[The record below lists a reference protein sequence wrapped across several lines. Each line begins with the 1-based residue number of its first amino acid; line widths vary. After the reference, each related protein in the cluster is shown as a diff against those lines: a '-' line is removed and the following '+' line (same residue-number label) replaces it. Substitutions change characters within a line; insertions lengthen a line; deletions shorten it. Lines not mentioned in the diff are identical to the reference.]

1 MKMAVNKGG
10 ETAAQKVGLIGADV
24 KQLEQICTDMSL
36 GLSTEEMSMLQNY
49 FSNLGRN
56 PTDVEMQAMA
66 QAWSEHCCYKS
77 SKFYLKKYFSGL
89 EKHDAMLAME
99 DDAGVVSFD
108 DDYAY
113 VVKMESHNHPSAL
126 EPYGGAATGVG
137 GILRDILC
145 MGAQPVGLL
154 DSIYFGEVW
163 NNSLKGKGLHPRFV
177 LNNVVGGI
185 RDYGNR
191 VGIPNIA
198 GSVEFDKCFN
208 NSPLV
213 NAGCIGIVRKDKIS
227 RSLISKIGD
236 LLLLVGGRTGRDGI
250 HGVNFASAILTEAS
264 EEKKSVVQLGNPII
278 KEPLI
283 HAVLEANEAGLID
296 GMKDLGGGGLSSSVG
311 EICLAGGVTAVVQL
325 DHVLLKEEGMKPWEI
340 WVSESQERM
349 LLAISPENLENISKI
364 FNGWDIEFS
373 VIGEVVAG
381 TSLVLMYDEEKVLD
395 LDLNFLTSGP
405 VYCRNYELP
414 KKEMLEYV
422 IPPEDVN
429 LKQFLLNF
437 LTDPS
442 NCTRENIL
450 RQYDHTVRGDTV
462 IRPLTGMPN
471 GETHSDASVIKP
483 LENSKKGLAI
493 TAGSRY
499 DMVAI
504 DPMSGTF
511 GTMTEAYLNVLVTG
525 ARPNSVVD
533 CLNMGN
539 PEEPKIMGQ
548 LIQILQS
555 MSEFCKKLE
564 LPVVAGNVS
573 LYNQYSGIN
582 IKPVPNIMMVG
593 VMDDVSKAISSDFKE
608 PGNHIFV
615 IGRESSSLG
624 GSQYLKFRNITSTT
638 LPWFDMDELKLISEK
653 YVEAYGKE
661 LILSAHDV
669 SSGGLIQALL
679 EMSYGFNRGFD
690 VDLTDISDARTFEKI
705 FSEGGERIVV
715 EVRPEKREEFI
726 KAFDGVAVTEIGKTT
741 SGEIRLEDRNLIF
754 LEGNVM
760 EFKDPWL
767 HGLDNY
773 I

>member
-1 MKMAVNKGG
+1 MAGNKKM
-10 ETAAQKVGLIGADV
+10 ETASDIIPLLGADR
-24 KQLEQICTDMSL
+24 KGLETISTDMSL

-89 EKHDAMLAME
+89 EKYDAILAME

-108 DDYAY
+108 DEYAY

-163 NNSLKGKGLHPRFV
+163 NNSLNGKGLHPRFV

-213 NAGCIGIVRKDKIS
+213 NAGCIGIVRKDRIS

-250 HGVNFASAILTEAS
+250 HGVNFASAILTEGS

-283 HAVLEANEAGLID
+283 HAVLEANDSGLID

-325 DHVLLKEEGMKPWEI
+325 DKVLLKEEGMRPWEI

-349 LLAISPENLENISKI
+349 LLAISPENLKKI
-364 FNGWDIEFS
+364 AGIFDNWDIEFS
-373 VIGEVVAG
+373 IIGEVVHG
-381 TSLVLMYDEEKVLD
+381 TSLVLKYNEEKVLD

-414 KKEMLEYV
+414 SKEMLEYV
-422 IPPEDVN
+422 IPPENVD
-429 LKQFLLNF
+429 LKEFLMKFLN
-437 LTDPS
+437 DPA
-442 NCTRENIL
+442 NCTRENII

-462 IRPLTGMPN
+462 IRPLTGRPN

-483 LENSKKGLAI
+483 LENSMKGLAV

-525 ARPNSVVD
+525 AKPNSVVD

-548 LIQILQS
+548 LIQVLEA
-555 MSEFCKKLE
+555 MSEFCRKLD

-573 LYNQYSGIN
+573 LYNQYSGNN
-582 IKPVPNIMMVG
+582 IKPVPNVMMVG
-593 VMDDVSKAISSDFKE
+593 VLENVSKAISSDFKE
-608 PGNHIFV
+608 PGNHIFI
-615 IGRESSSLG
+615 IGRESSNLG
-624 GSQYLKFRNITSTT
+624 GSQYLKFRNIASTT
-638 LPWFDMDELKLISEK
+638 LPWFDMDELRLISEK
-653 YVEAYGKE
+653 YLMAFARE

-679 EMSYGFNRGFD
+679 EMSFGFSLGFD
-690 VDLTDISDARTFEKI
+690 IDLTEVSDARTFEKI
-705 FSEGGERIVV
+705 FSEAGERIIV
-715 EVRPEKREEFI
+715 EVKPENREEFL
-726 KAFDGVAVTEIGKTT
+726 KAFEGVKTTEIGRTT
-741 SGEIRLEDRNLIF
+741 SGEIRIVDRNLNF
-754 LEGNVM
+754 LEGNVS
-760 EFKDPWL
+760 EFKEPWL

>member
-1 MKMAVNKGG
+1 MSEINHVEPLS
-10 ETAAQKVGLIGADV
+10 ETVQLLDADR
-24 KQLEQICTDMSL
+24 KKLEQISLDMSL

-49 FSNLGRN
+49 FLNLGRN

-163 NNSLKGKGLHPRFV
+163 NNSIKGKGLHPRFV

-227 RSLISKIGD
+227 RSLISKVGD

-250 HGVNFASAILTEAS
+250 HGVNFASAILTEGS

-283 HAVLEANEAGLID
+283 HAVLEANEDGLID

-311 EICLAGGVTAVVQL
+311 EICLAGGVSAIVQL
-325 DHVLLKEEGMKPWEI
+325 DKVLLKEEGMKPWEI

-349 LLAISPENLENISKI
+349 LLAISPENLEKISKI
-364 FNGWDIEFS
+364 FHNWDIEFS
-373 VIGEVVAG
+373 IIGEVVSG
-381 TSLVLMYDEEKVLD
+381 TSLVLNYEKEKVLD

-422 IPPEDVN
+422 IPPEDLD
-429 LKQFLLNF
+429 LKVFLQKF
-437 LTDPS
+437 LGAPS

-462 IRPLTGMPN
+462 IRPLTGMTN

-483 LENSKKGLAI
+483 LEHSMKGLAV

-499 DMVAI
+499 DMVAV

-525 ARPNSVVD
+525 AKPSSVVD

-548 LIQILQS
+548 LIQVLES
-555 MSEFCKKLE
+555 MSEFCTKME

-573 LYNQYSGIN
+573 LYNQYSGSN

-593 VMDDVSKAISSDFKE
+593 VMDDVSKAISADFKE
-608 PGNHIFV
+608 TGNHIFI

-624 GSQYLKFRNITSTT
+624 GSQYLKFRNIDSNTA
-638 LPWFDMDELKLISEK
+638 PWFDMDELKQISEK
-653 YVEAYGKE
+653 YREAYSRE

-669 SSGGLIQALL
+669 SNGGLIQTLL
-679 EMSYGFNRGFD
+679 EMSFGFNKGFHI
-690 VDLTDISDARTFEKI
+690 DLSDISDARTLEKI

-715 EVRPEKREEFI
+715 EVKPENREEFI
-726 KAFDGVAVTEIGKTT
+726 KVFDEVKITEIGKTT
-741 SGEIRLEDRNLIF
+741 SGEINIIDRNITI
-754 LEGNVM
+754 LEGEIK
-760 EFKDPWL
+760 EFKEPWL
-767 HGLDNY
+767 HGLDNF

>member
-1 MKMAVNKGG
+1 MAGNKKLETAIEIIPLLGADNKGL
-10 ETAAQKVGLIGADV
+10 ERITADL
-24 KQLEQICTDMSL
+24 SL
-36 GLSTEEMSMLQNY
+36 GLSPEEMSMLQNY
-49 FSNLGRN
+49 FTKLGRN

-89 EKHDAMLAME
+89 EKYDAILAME

-108 DDYAY
+108 DEYAY

-213 NAGCIGIVRKDKIS
+213 NAGCIGIVRKDRIS
-227 RSLISKIGD
+227 RSLISKTGD

-250 HGVNFASAILTEAS
+250 HGVNFASAILTEGS

-283 HAVLEANEAGLID
+283 HAVLEANDSALID

-325 DHVLLKEEGMKPWEI
+325 DKVLLKEEGMRAWEI

-349 LLAISPENLENISKI
+349 LLAVSPENLEKI
-364 FNGWDIEFS
+364 AGIFDSWDIEFS
-373 VIGEVVAG
+373 IIGEVVPG
-381 TSLVLMYDEEKVLD
+381 TSLVLKYKEEKVLD

-414 KKEMLEYV
+414 RKEMLEYV
-422 IPPEDVN
+422 IPPENVD
-429 LKQFLLNF
+429 LKEFLMKFLN
-437 LTDPS
+437 DPA
-442 NCTRENIL
+442 NCTRENII

-483 LENSKKGLAI
+483 LENSKKGLAV

-499 DMVAI
+499 DMVSI

-511 GTMTEAYLNVLVTG
+511 GTMAEAYLNVLVTG
-525 ARPNSVVD
+525 AKPNSVVD

-539 PEEPKIMGQ
+539 PEEPRIMGQ
-548 LIQILQS
+548 LIQVLEA
-555 MSEFCKKLE
+555 MSEFCRKLE

-573 LYNQYSGIN
+573 LYNQYSGNN

-593 VMDDVSKAISSDFKE
+593 VLEDVSKAISSDFKE
-608 PGNHIFV
+608 PGNHIFI

-624 GSQYLKFRNITSTT
+624 GSQYLKFRNIASTT
-638 LPWFDMDELKLISEK
+638 LPWFDMEELRLISEK
-653 YVEAYGKE
+653 YRDAYARE

-679 EMSYGFNRGFD
+679 EMSFGFSLGFD
-690 VDLTDISDARTFEKI
+690 VDLTEVSDARTFEKI
-705 FSEGGERIVV
+705 FSEGGERIIA
-715 EVRPEKREEFI
+715 EVKPENREEFL
-726 KAFDGVAVTEIGKTT
+726 KAFEGVKTTEIGRTT
-741 SGEIRLEDRNLIF
+741 FGEIRLVDRNLNF
-754 LEGNVM
+754 LEGKVS
-760 EFKDPWL
+760 EFKEPWL

>member
-1 MKMAVNKGG
+1 MADIKGK
-10 ETAAQKVGLIGADV
+10 EAASQTVQLLDADR
-24 KQLEQICTDMSL
+24 KTLEQISIDMSI
-36 GLSTEEMSMLQNY
+36 GLSAEEMSMLQNY
-49 FSNLGRN
+49 FSKLGRN

-89 EKHDAMLAME
+89 EKYDAILAME

-108 DDYAY
+108 DEYAY

-213 NAGCIGIVRKDKIS
+213 NAGCIGIVRKDRIS
-227 RSLISKIGD
+227 RSLISKVGD

-250 HGVNFASAILTEAS
+250 HGVNFASAILTEGS
-264 EEKKSVVQLGNPII
+264 EERKSVVQLGNPII

-311 EICLAGGVTAVVQL
+311 EICLAGGVSAVVQL
-325 DHVLLKEEGMKPWEI
+325 DRVLLKEEGMRAWEI

-349 LLAISPENLENISKI
+349 LLAISPENLSSISTI
-364 FNGWDIEFS
+364 FNNWDIEFS
-373 VIGEVVAG
+373 IIGEVVPG
-381 TSLVLMYDEEKVLD
+381 TSLVLKYNEEQVLD

-414 KKEMLEYV
+414 EREMLEYV
-422 IPPEDVN
+422 IPPEDVD
-429 LKQFLLNF
+429 LKQFLIKFLN
-437 LTDPS
+437 DPS
-442 NCTRENIL
+442 NCTRENII

-483 LENSKKGLAI
+483 LGHSMKGLAV

-499 DMVAI
+499 DMVAA

-525 ARPNSVVD
+525 AKPSSVVD

-548 LIQILQS
+548 LIQVLES
-555 MSEFCKKLE
+555 MSEFCRKLE

-573 LYNQYSGIN
+573 LYNQYSGKN

-593 VMDDVSKAISSDFKE
+593 VLEDISRAISADFKE
-608 PGNHIFV
+608 SGNHIFI

-624 GSQYLKFRNITSTT
+624 GSQYLKFRNISSTT
-638 LPWFDMDELKLISEK
+638 LPWFDMEELKLISEK
-653 YVEAYGKE
+653 YMEAYSRE

-669 SSGGLIQALL
+669 SSGGLIQTLL
-679 EMSYGFNRGFD
+679 EMSFGFNLGFE
-690 VDLTDISDARTFEKI
+690 VDLTDVSDARTFEKI

-715 EVRPEKREEFI
+715 EVRPENREDFLR
-726 KAFDGVAVTEIGKTT
+726 AFDDVRTTEIGKTT
-741 SGEIRLEDRNLIF
+741 DGEIRLVDRNLTF
-754 LEGNVM
+754 LEGMVP
-760 EFKDPWL
+760 EFKEPWL

-773 I
+773 V

>member
-1 MKMAVNKGG
+1 MSEINHVEPLS
-10 ETAAQKVGLIGADV
+10 ETVQLLDADR
-24 KQLEQICTDMSL
+24 KKLEQISLDMSL

-49 FSNLGRN
+49 FLNLGRN

-163 NNSLKGKGLHPRFV
+163 NNSIKGKGLHPRFV

-227 RSLISKIGD
+227 RSLISKVGD

-250 HGVNFASAILTEAS
+250 HGVNFASAILTEGS

-283 HAVLEANEAGLID
+283 HAVLEANEDGLID

-311 EICLAGGVTAVVQL
+311 EICLAGGVSAIVQL
-325 DHVLLKEEGMKPWEI
+325 DKVLLKEEGMKPWEI

-349 LLAISPENLENISKI
+349 LLAISPENLEKISKI
-364 FNGWDIEFS
+364 FHNWAIEFS
-373 VIGEVVAG
+373 IIGEVVSG
-381 TSLVLMYDEEKVLD
+381 TSLVLNYEKEKVLD

-422 IPPEDVN
+422 IPPEDLD
-429 LKQFLLNF
+429 LKVFLQKF
-437 LTDPS
+437 LGAPS

-462 IRPLTGMPN
+462 IRPLTGMTN

-483 LENSKKGLAI
+483 LEHSMKGLAV

-499 DMVAI
+499 DMVAV

-525 ARPNSVVD
+525 AKPSSVVD

-548 LIQILQS
+548 LIQVLES
-555 MSEFCKKLE
+555 MSEFCTKME

-573 LYNQYSGIN
+573 LYNQYSGSN

-593 VMDDVSKAISSDFKE
+593 VMDDVSKAISADFKE
-608 PGNHIFV
+608 TGNHIFI

-624 GSQYLKFRNITSTT
+624 GSQYLKFRNIDSNTA
-638 LPWFDMDELKLISEK
+638 PWFDMDELKQISEK
-653 YVEAYGKE
+653 YREAYSRE

-669 SSGGLIQALL
+669 SNGGLIQTLL
-679 EMSYGFNRGFD
+679 EMSFGFNKGFHI
-690 VDLTDISDARTFEKI
+690 DLSDISDARTLEKI

-715 EVRPEKREEFI
+715 EVKPENREEFI
-726 KAFDGVAVTEIGKTT
+726 KVFDEVKITEIGKTT
-741 SGEIRLEDRNLIF
+741 SGEINVIDRNITI
-754 LEGNVM
+754 LEGEIK
-760 EFKDPWL
+760 EFKEPWL
-767 HGLDNY
+767 HGLDNF

>member
-1 MKMAVNKGG
+1 MS
-10 ETAAQKVGLIGADV
+10 EISHQKRFSEIVQLLDADR
-24 KQLEQICTDMSL
+24 KKLEEISLDMSL

-163 NNSLKGKGLHPRFV
+163 DNSIKGKGLHPRFI

-213 NAGCIGIVRKDKIS
+213 NAGCIGIVKKDKIS
-227 RSLISKIGD
+227 RSLISKVGD

-250 HGVNFASAILTEAS
+250 HGVNFASAILTEGS

-283 HAVLEANEAGLID
+283 HAVLEANDTGLID

-311 EICLAGGVTAVVQL
+311 EICLAGGVSAVVQL
-325 DHVLLKEEGMKPWEI
+325 DKVLLKEEGMKPWEI

-364 FNGWDIEFS
+364 FDNWDIEFS
-373 VIGEVVAG
+373 IIGEVVPG
-381 TSLVLMYDEEKVLD
+381 TSLVLNYEDEKVLD

-422 IPPEDVN
+422 IPPEDVD
-429 LKQFLLNF
+429 LKEFLLKF
-437 LTDPS
+437 LGDPS
-442 NCTRENIL
+442 NCTRENVL

-471 GETHSDASVIKP
+471 GESHSDASVIKP
-483 LENSKKGLAI
+483 LEHSNKGLAI

-499 DMVAI
+499 DMVAA

-525 ARPNSVVD
+525 AKPTSVVD

-548 LIQILQS
+548 LIQVLES
-555 MSEFCKKLE
+555 MSEFCRKMG

-573 LYNQYSGIN
+573 LYNQYSGNN

-593 VMDDVSKAISSDFKE
+593 VMEDVSKAISTDFKE
-608 PGNHIFV
+608 SGNHIFV

-624 GSQYLKFRNITSTT
+624 GSQYLKFRKIESTT
-638 LPWFDMDELKLISEK
+638 APWFDMEELLQISEK
-653 YVEAYGKE
+653 YIQAYSRE

-669 SSGGLIQALL
+669 SSGGLIQTLL
-679 EMSYGFNRGFD
+679 EMSFGFNRGFQ
-690 VDLTDISDARTFEKI
+690 VDLSEISDARTIEKI

-715 EVRPEKREEFI
+715 EVRPENREEFL
-726 KAFDGVAVTEIGKTT
+726 KTFDGVRITEIGTTT
-741 SGEIRLEDRNLIF
+741 SDKIMVTDRNMTT
-754 LEGNVM
+754 LEGTVR
-760 EFKDPWL
+760 EFKEPWL

>member
-1 MKMAVNKGG
+1 MSEINHG
-10 ETAAQKVGLIGADV
+10 EPLSETVQLLDADR
-24 KQLEQICTDMSL
+24 KKLEQISLDMSL

-49 FSNLGRN
+49 FLNLGRN

-163 NNSLKGKGLHPRFV
+163 NNSIKGKGLHPRFV

-227 RSLISKIGD
+227 RSLISKVGD

-250 HGVNFASAILTEAS
+250 HGVNFASAILTEGS

-283 HAVLEANEAGLID
+283 HAVLEANEDGLID

-311 EICLAGGVTAVVQL
+311 EICLAGGVSAIVQL
-325 DHVLLKEEGMKPWEI
+325 DKVLLKEDGMKPWEI

-349 LLAISPENLENISKI
+349 LLAISPENLEKISKI
-364 FNGWDIEFS
+364 FHNWDIEFS
-373 VIGEVVAG
+373 IIGEVVSG
-381 TSLVLMYDEEKVLD
+381 TSLVLNYEKEKVLD

-422 IPPEDVN
+422 IPPEDLD
-429 LKQFLLNF
+429 LKVFLQKF
-437 LTDPS
+437 LGAPS

-462 IRPLTGMPN
+462 IRPLTGMTN

-483 LENSKKGLAI
+483 LEHSMKGLAV

-499 DMVAI
+499 DMVAV

-525 ARPNSVVD
+525 AKPSSVVD

-548 LIQILQS
+548 LIQVLES
-555 MSEFCKKLE
+555 MSEFCTKME

-573 LYNQYSGIN
+573 LYNQYSGSN

-593 VMDDVSKAISSDFKE
+593 VMDDVSKAISADFKE
-608 PGNHIFV
+608 TGNHIFI

-624 GSQYLKFRNITSTT
+624 GSQYLKFRNIDSTT
-638 LPWFDMDELKLISEK
+638 APWFDMDELRQISEK
-653 YVEAYGKE
+653 YREAYSKE

-669 SSGGLIQALL
+669 SNGGLIQTLL
-679 EMSYGFNRGFD
+679 EMSFGFNKGFD
-690 VDLTDISDARTFEKI
+690 IDLSDISDARTLEKI

-715 EVRPEKREEFI
+715 EVKPENREEFI
-726 KAFDGVAVTEIGKTT
+726 KAFDEVKITEIGKTT
-741 SGEIRLEDRNLIF
+741 SGDINVIDRNITI
-754 LEGNVM
+754 LEGEVK
-760 EFKDPWL
+760 EFKEPWL
-767 HGLDNY
+767 HGLDNF

>member
-1 MKMAVNKGG
+1 MSEINHVEPLS
-10 ETAAQKVGLIGADV
+10 ETVQLLDADR
-24 KQLEQICTDMSL
+24 KKLEQISLDMSL

-49 FSNLGRN
+49 FLNLGRN

-163 NNSLKGKGLHPRFV
+163 NNSIKGKGLHPRFV

-227 RSLISKIGD
+227 RSLISKVGD

-250 HGVNFASAILTEAS
+250 HGVNFASAILTEGS

-283 HAVLEANEAGLID
+283 HAVLEANEDGLID

-311 EICLAGGVTAVVQL
+311 EICLAGGVSAIVQL
-325 DHVLLKEEGMKPWEI
+325 DKVLLKEEGMKPWEI

-349 LLAISPENLENISKI
+349 LLAISPENLEKISKI
-364 FNGWDIEFS
+364 FHNWAIEFS
-373 VIGEVVAG
+373 IIGEVVSG
-381 TSLVLMYDEEKVLD
+381 TSLVLNYEKEKVLD

-422 IPPEDVN
+422 IPPEDLD
-429 LKQFLLNF
+429 LKVFLQKF
-437 LTDPS
+437 LGAPS

-462 IRPLTGMPN
+462 IRPLTGMTN

-483 LENSKKGLAI
+483 LEHSMKGLAV

-499 DMVAI
+499 DMVAV

-525 ARPNSVVD
+525 AKPSSVVD

-548 LIQILQS
+548 LIQVLES
-555 MSEFCKKLE
+555 MSEFCTKME

-573 LYNQYSGIN
+573 LYNQYSGSN

-593 VMDDVSKAISSDFKE
+593 VMDDVSKAISADFKE
-608 PGNHIFV
+608 TGNHIFI

-624 GSQYLKFRNITSTT
+624 GSQYLKFRNIDSNTA
-638 LPWFDMDELKLISEK
+638 PWFDMDELKQISEK
-653 YVEAYGKE
+653 YREAYSRE

-669 SSGGLIQALL
+669 SNGGLIQTLL
-679 EMSYGFNRGFD
+679 EMSFGFNKGFHI
-690 VDLTDISDARTFEKI
+690 DLSDISDARTLEKI

-715 EVRPEKREEFI
+715 EVKPENREEFI
-726 KAFDGVAVTEIGKTT
+726 KVFDEVKITEIGKTT
-741 SGEIRLEDRNLIF
+741 SGEINIIDRNITI
-754 LEGNVM
+754 LEGEIK
-760 EFKDPWL
+760 EFKEPWL
-767 HGLDNY
+767 HGLDNF

>member
-1 MKMAVNKGG
+1 MSEINHVEPLS
-10 ETAAQKVGLIGADV
+10 ETVQLLDADR
-24 KQLEQICTDMSL
+24 KKLEQISLDMSL
-36 GLSTEEMSMLQNY
+36 GISTEEMSMLQNY
-49 FSNLGRN
+49 FLNLGRN

-163 NNSLKGKGLHPRFV
+163 NNSIKGKGLHPRFV

-227 RSLISKIGD
+227 RSLISKVGD

-250 HGVNFASAILTEAS
+250 HGVNFASAILTEGS

-283 HAVLEANEAGLID
+283 HAVLEANEDGLID

-311 EICLAGGVTAVVQL
+311 EICLAGGVSAIVQL
-325 DHVLLKEEGMKPWEI
+325 DKVLLKEEGMKPWEI

-349 LLAISPENLENISKI
+349 LLAISPENLEKISKI
-364 FNGWDIEFS
+364 FHNWDIEFS
-373 VIGEVVAG
+373 IIGEVVSG
-381 TSLVLMYDEEKVLD
+381 TSLVLNYEKEKVLD

-422 IPPEDVN
+422 IPPEDLD
-429 LKQFLLNF
+429 LKVFLQKF
-437 LTDPS
+437 LGAPS

-462 IRPLTGMPN
+462 IRPLTGMTN

-483 LENSKKGLAI
+483 LEHSMKGLAV

-499 DMVAI
+499 DMVAV

-525 ARPNSVVD
+525 AKPSSVVD

-548 LIQILQS
+548 LIQVLES
-555 MSEFCKKLE
+555 MSEFCTKME

-573 LYNQYSGIN
+573 LYNQYSGSN

-593 VMDDVSKAISSDFKE
+593 VMDDVSKAISADFKE
-608 PGNHIFV
+608 TGNHIFI

-624 GSQYLKFRNITSTT
+624 GSQYLKFRNIDSNTA
-638 LPWFDMDELKLISEK
+638 PWFDMDELKQISEK
-653 YVEAYGKE
+653 YREAYSRE

-669 SSGGLIQALL
+669 SNGGLIQTLL
-679 EMSYGFNRGFD
+679 EMSFGFNKGFHI
-690 VDLTDISDARTFEKI
+690 DLSDISDARTLEKI

-715 EVRPEKREEFI
+715 EVKPENREEFI
-726 KAFDGVAVTEIGKTT
+726 KVFDEVKITEIGKTT
-741 SGEIRLEDRNLIF
+741 SGEINVIDRNITI
-754 LEGNVM
+754 LEGEIK
-760 EFKDPWL
+760 EFKEPWL
-767 HGLDNY
+767 HGLDNF

>member
-1 MKMAVNKGG
+1 MSEINHVEPLS
-10 ETAAQKVGLIGADV
+10 ETVQLLDADR
-24 KQLEQICTDMSL
+24 KKLEQISLDMSL

-49 FSNLGRN
+49 FLNLGRN

-163 NNSLKGKGLHPRFV
+163 NNSIKGKGLHPRFV

-227 RSLISKIGD
+227 RSLISKVGD

-250 HGVNFASAILTEAS
+250 HGVNFASAILTEGS

-283 HAVLEANEAGLID
+283 HAVLEANEDGLID

-311 EICLAGGVTAVVQL
+311 EICLAGGVSAIVQL
-325 DHVLLKEEGMKPWEI
+325 DKVLLKEEGMKPWEI

-349 LLAISPENLENISKI
+349 LLAISPENLEKISKI
-364 FNGWDIEFS
+364 FHNWDIEFS
-373 VIGEVVAG
+373 IIGEVVSG
-381 TSLVLMYDEEKVLD
+381 TSLVLNYEKEKVLD

-422 IPPEDVN
+422 IPPEDLD
-429 LKQFLLNF
+429 LKVFLQKF
-437 LTDPS
+437 LGAPS
-442 NCTRENIL
+442 NCTRQNIL

-462 IRPLTGMPN
+462 IRPLTGMTN

-483 LENSKKGLAI
+483 LEHSMKGLAV

-499 DMVAI
+499 DMVAV

-525 ARPNSVVD
+525 AKPSSVVD

-548 LIQILQS
+548 LIQVLES
-555 MSEFCKKLE
+555 MSEFCTKME

-573 LYNQYSGIN
+573 LYNQYSGSN

-593 VMDDVSKAISSDFKE
+593 VMDDVSKAISADFKE
-608 PGNHIFV
+608 TGNHIFI

-624 GSQYLKFRNITSTT
+624 GSQYLKFRNIDSNTA
-638 LPWFDMDELKLISEK
+638 PWFDMDELKQISEK
-653 YVEAYGKE
+653 YREAYSRE

-669 SSGGLIQALL
+669 SNGGLIQTLL
-679 EMSYGFNRGFD
+679 EMSFGFNKGFHI
-690 VDLTDISDARTFEKI
+690 DLSDISDARTLEKI

-715 EVRPEKREEFI
+715 EVKPENREEFI
-726 KAFDGVAVTEIGKTT
+726 KVFDEVKITEIGKTT
-741 SGEIRLEDRNLIF
+741 SGEINVIDRNITI
-754 LEGNVM
+754 LEGEIK
-760 EFKDPWL
+760 EFKEPWL
-767 HGLDNY
+767 HGLDNF